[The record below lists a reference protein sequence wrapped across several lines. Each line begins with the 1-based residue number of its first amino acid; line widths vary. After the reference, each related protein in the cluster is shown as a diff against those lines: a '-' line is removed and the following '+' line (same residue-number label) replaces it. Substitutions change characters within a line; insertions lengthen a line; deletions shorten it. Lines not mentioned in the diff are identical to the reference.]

1 MGGRQTLS
9 QESYFKSLCWT
20 SSQALTRLSS
30 MYIRKRMRS
39 PQARL
44 LVSCFRRLGLDL
56 PLKPAGRESFCDSLG
71 KPSRVEAQQPPWQ
84 HDLCVR
90 SPITSATLHEPRQPA
105 PRDESHTE
113 ALHPDAVPRPSWP
126 EGPAWK
132 RFLCSEFPPL
142 SSWGHEIQSTLAWE
156 SESPAGAAR
165 EAAPAR
171 SGADG
176 QGAPACAERRL
187 GPQRGQW
194 ELSEG
199 ERGAQTTPSRSDVV
213 RGGG

>member
-105 PRDESHTE
+105 PRDGVTRRRCT
-113 ALHPDAVPRPSWP
+113 LM
-126 EGPAWK
+126 
-132 RFLCSEFPPL
+132 LC
-142 SSWGHEIQSTLAWE
+142 
-156 SESPAGAAR
+156 
-165 EAAPAR
+165 
-171 SGADG
+171 
-176 QGAPACAERRL
+176 
-187 GPQRGQW
+187 RGQAGLKAQP
-194 ELSEG
+194 ESDFYVQNFLSFQAGDMRYKAPWPGKVSPQLGLHGKPRRPAAEPMARARQRVR
-199 ERGAQTTPSRSDVV
+199 RGVWGLSRDS
-213 RGGG
+213 GN

>member
-1 MGGRQTLS
+1 MLYVTNCAKAHSALRTYLIITVSSLGPSLSVGPTAPYRGWTLPPHTNLVALSCSVPCSHMGGRQTLS

-126 EGPAWK
+126 EGPA
-132 RFLCSEFPPL
+132 
-142 SSWGHEIQSTLAWE
+142 
-156 SESPAGAAR
+156 
-165 EAAPAR
+165 
-171 SGADG
+171 
-176 QGAPACAERRL
+176 
-187 GPQRGQW
+187 
-194 ELSEG
+194 
-199 ERGAQTTPSRSDVV
+199 
-213 RGGG
+213 